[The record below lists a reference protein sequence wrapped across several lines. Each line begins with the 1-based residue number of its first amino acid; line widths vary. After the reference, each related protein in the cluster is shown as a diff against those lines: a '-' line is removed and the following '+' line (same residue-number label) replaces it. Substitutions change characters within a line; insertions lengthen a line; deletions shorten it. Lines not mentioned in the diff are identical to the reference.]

1 MAICGIELVQALVIM
16 LAPFNFG
23 MIIIYPSPAGAE
35 IRGHYKLSSNS
46 FEWSF
51 YNSVSC
57 LFAIAGPFL
66 TTFLLKLF
74 HGQRKKTVFVIDCLA
89 IAFWLLNYLTKVN
102 IWAGII
108 VRAFLGVTM
117 GAFSSIGP
125 MYLVEISPRDS
136 TGFFGTLNQ
145 IAIVVGQ
152 AFTNF
157 IGSSLNYL
165 NLNFVGAGI
174 GALQAVLIWF
184 IKESPVY
191 NKNKAEQEQAINVR
205 SESKPKFLTK
215 DNIKNLVV
223 GVALFFF
230 QQFAGI
236 NGILT
241 NLSDIMSSAGLDID
255 PNYQAGIA
263 TLAQVIAALI
273 ASFIIDKLG
282 RRNVWCISSASA
294 AVFLLIFALNEKFN
308 WSNVLP
314 LIMVFLYQLGF
325 GLGLGPI
332 TWFLVSEYFNDETRP
347 TATMCCTTTNWLFA
361 FIIILIFPQMKSS
374 MGLFGALM
382 FFFAIC
388 ILSLIFGIFCIY
400 EPKKKNE
407 MDQQSEDNP
416 GAVDDGNDLDPKEI

>member
-1 MAICGIELVQALVIM
+1 MGICGIELLQALVIM

-23 MIIIYPSPAGAE
+23 VIIIYPNPAGAD
-35 IRGHYKLSSNS
+35 IRDRHHLSSTA
-46 FEWSF
+46 FQWSF

-66 TTFLLKLF
+66 TKLLLYLF
-74 HGQRKKTVFVIDCLA
+74 HGQRKKTIFVIDIIA
-89 IAFWLLNYLTKVN
+89 IVFWLLNYLTKVN

-108 VRAFLGVTM
+108 IRAFLGIAL
-117 GAFSSIGP
+117 GAYSSIGP
-125 MYLVEISPRDS
+125 MFLVEIAPKNSS
-136 TGFFGTLNQ
+136 GFFGTLAQ
-145 IAIVVGQ
+145 IAIVAGQ
-152 AFTNF
+152 CFTDF
-157 IGSSLNYL
+157 IGSSINYL

-174 GALQAVLIWF
+174 AALQVILIWF

-191 NKNKAEQEQAINVR
+191 KKLNEEENKALTEKNE
-205 SESKPKFLTK
+205 EKTKFLTK
-215 DNIKNLVV
+215 QNVKNLII
-223 GVALFFF
+223 GISLTFF

-241 NLSDIMSSAGLDID
+241 NLSDIMSGAGLDID

-263 TLAQVIAALI
+263 TSAQLIAAFI

-282 RRNVWCISSASA
+282 RKNVWCISSASA

-332 TWFLVSEYFNDETRP
+332 TWFLVPEYFDDKSRP
-347 TATMCCTTTNWLFA
+347 TATMCCTISNWVFA
-361 FIIILIFPQMKSS
+361 FIIILVFPSMKSA

-388 ILSLIFGIFCIY
+388 IGSLIFGIFCIR
-400 EPKKKNE
+400 EPEKDNME
-407 MDQQSEDNP
+407 DDSIQSQPADENIDP
-416 GAVDDGNDLDPKEI
+416 VPKEL

>member
-1 MAICGIELVQALVIM
+1 MGVCGIEFLQALVIM

-23 MIIIYPSPAGAE
+23 IIIVYPSPAGAD
-35 IRGHYKLSSNS
+35 IRAHHHLSNNS
-46 FEWSF
+46 FQWSF

-66 TTFLLKLF
+66 TKLLLILF
-74 HGQRKKTVFVIDCLA
+74 HGQRKKTVFVIDIIA
-89 IAFWLLNYLTKVN
+89 IVFWLLNYLTKVN
-102 IWAGII
+102 IWAGIVI
-108 VRAFLGVTM
+108 RAFLGIAL

-125 MYLVEISPRDS
+125 MYLVEISPRDAS
-136 TGFFGTLNQ
+136 GFFGTLAQ
-145 IAIVVGQ
+145 IAIVTGQVFTDFVG
-152 AFTNF
+152 ANL
-157 IGSSLNYL
+157 SYL
-165 NLNFVGAGI
+165 NLNFVGAGVA
-174 GALQAVLIWF
+174 ALQGILIWF

-191 NKNKAEQEQAINVR
+191 KKLRNEEEKAINVQN
-205 SESKPKFLTK
+205 EEKTKFFTK
-215 DNIKNLVV
+215 ENIKNLLI
-223 GVALFFF
+223 GVALTFF

-332 TWFLVSEYFNDETRP
+332 TWFLGSEYFNDETRP